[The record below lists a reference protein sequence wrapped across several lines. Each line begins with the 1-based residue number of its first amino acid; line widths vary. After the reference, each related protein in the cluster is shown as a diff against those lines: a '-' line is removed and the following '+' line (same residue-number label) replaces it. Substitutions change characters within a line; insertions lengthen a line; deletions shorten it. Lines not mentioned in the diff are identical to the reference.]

1 MDNNQLPKKF
11 YKFKKL
17 WSKLDAKLKS
27 LKISRLSACV
37 NYVLEQKNFD
47 KVIIGF
53 DDIKQLK
60 QILEIKRNKK
70 IINVLKKF
78 SSKNKKLINPTKW

>member
-60 QILEIKRNKK
+60 QILSTKHK
-70 IINVLKKF
+70 IEQG
-78 SSKNKKLINPTKW
+78 